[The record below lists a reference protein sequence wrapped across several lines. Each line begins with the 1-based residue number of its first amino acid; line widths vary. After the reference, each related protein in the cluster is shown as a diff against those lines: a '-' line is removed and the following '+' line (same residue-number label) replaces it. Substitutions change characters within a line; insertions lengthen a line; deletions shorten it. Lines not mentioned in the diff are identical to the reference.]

1 MAKKNVKRTPG
12 PAPRTHEGAPADRI
26 NPEQA
31 LRRSLMTCLLWE
43 DTFYEDGVAI
53 GDRIASLVPKVEPK
67 RVQEMAIEA
76 RERMKLRH
84 APLWVALA
92 MLQSP
97 DHKLLIADTIARV
110 IQRADES
117 AELLSLYWK
126 DGRKP
131 IANQIKRGLA
141 RAFPKFDAY
150 QLGKYKGKDDT
161 VAMRD
166 VMFLVHP
173 KPPIIP
179 LAPGNVPLA
188 LEAQPVDRTKYKRGT
203 VDRHASGMGHTY
215 AELAEGRL
223 RQTGTWED
231 LLSEAKT
238 PEARLAVWI
247 GLINERK
254 LGAMALLRNLRNMEK
269 DKVPEETVKAAI
281 ANMKAE
287 RVLPFRFVTA
297 ARYAPKLEP
306 ELEAAMFRCLAGQ
319 ERLPGKTVIL
329 VDVSGSMDATI
340 SSKSELL
347 RIDAAAA
354 LAMLIREIADSVVVY
369 TFSDNLVL
377 LPARRGMA
385 LRDAIKTSQHHGGTW
400 LGQAVDDTNKREV
413 YDRIIVISDEQ
424 AMDLVSAPKA
434 RGYMINVAS
443 YQNGVGYR
451 AWTHIDGWSEAIID
465 YVREVE
471 REGANESGTV

>member
-97 DHKLLIADTIARV
+97 DHKRLVADTIARV

-141 RAFPKFDAY
+141 RAFPKFDVY

-173 KPPIIP
+173 KP
-179 LAPGNVPLA
+179 LSVPSPSI
-188 LEAQPVDRTKYKRGT
+188 EVVEVIRTKYKRGP
-203 VDRHASGMGHTY
+203 VDRHTQGMGQAYT
-215 AELAEGRL
+215 ELAEGRL

-238 PEARLAVWI
+238 PEARLMVWTA
-247 GLINERK
+247 LINERR

-329 VDVSGSMDATI
+329 VDVSGSMDSAI

-369 TFSDNLVL
+369 TFSDNLAI

-385 LRDAIKTSQHHGGTW
+385 LRDAIKTSQPHGGTW
-400 LGQAVDDTNKREV
+400 LGRAVDDVNKREV

-424 AMDLVSAPKA
+424 TMDYAPAPKA

-451 AWTHIDGWSEAIID
+451 QWTHIDGWSEAIID

-471 REGANESGTV
+471 REGANEPDAV

>member
-1 MAKKNVKRTPG
+1 MVKKNVKRTPG

-43 DTFYEDGVAI
+43 DTFYEDGIAI
-53 GDRIASLVPKVEPK
+53 GDRISELVPKIAPK

-84 APLWVALA
+84 APLWVTLA

-97 DHKLLIADTIARV
+97 EHKLLVADTIARIV
-110 IQRADES
+110 QRADES
-117 AELLSLYWK
+117 AELLSLYWRDK
-126 DGRKP
+126 RKP
-131 IANQIKRGLA
+131 LANQIKRGLA

-150 QLGKYKGKDDT
+150 QLGKYKGKDDN

-173 KPPIIP
+173 KPPADGITD
-179 LAPGNVPLA
+179 GEFN
-188 LEAQPVDRTKYKRGT
+188 EAKKVDRTKYKRGPT
-203 VDRHASGMGHTY
+203 QRHTTAQGTAWS
-215 AELAEGRL
+215 ELAEGRL

-231 LLSEAKT
+231 LLSEAKG
-238 PEARLAVWI
+238 PEARLAVWT

-254 LGAMALLRNLRNMEK
+254 LGAMALLRNLRNMVK
-269 DKVPEETVKAAI
+269 DKVPEEMVKAAI

-319 ERLPGKTVIL
+319 ERLSGKTVIL
-329 VDVSGSMDATI
+329 VDVSRSMDVVI

-354 LAMLIREIADSVVVY
+354 LAMLIREIADSVIVY
-369 TFSDNLVL
+369 TFSDHLAI

-385 LRDAIKTSQHHGGTW
+385 LRDAIKTSQPHGGTW
-400 LGQAVDDTNKREV
+400 LGRAVDGVNKRET

-424 AMDLVSAPKA
+424 AMDRVSTPKR

-443 YQNGVGYR
+443 YQKGVGYR

-471 REGANESGTV
+471 REGANEPGTV